1 MLFSLKL
8 QRDNRK
14 NALTVDPVKGK
25 TGKKL
30 HFSPH
35 CGDETTTYYN
45 RAFGKGFLLYFHI
58 SVCAGS
64 TAGLSFPCFFVSW
77 AVAFV
82 RYPFGGPVSCWCA
95 KNGDGADT
103 EDSSR
108 NMWMFF
114 TWLCHGGLF
123 HLHNM
128 MKIRPFHQI
137 FFLAESLA
145 KAFGWLFWLAVF
157 KFVADTRFQLERK
170 SSLEI
175 IWRSRNNSSKLDFM

>member
-1 MLFSLKL
+1 MGRLCYRKRLMLFSLKL

-95 KNGDGADT
+95 KNRDGADT
-103 EDSSR
+103 EGSSR
-108 NMWMFF
+108 NMRMFF
-114 TWLCHGGLF
+114 TWLCHG
-123 HLHNM
+123 
-128 MKIRPFHQI
+128 
-137 FFLAESLA
+137 
-145 KAFGWLFWLAVF
+145 V
-157 KFVADTRFQLERK
+157 VV
-170 SSLEI
+170 SSSQHDE
-175 IWRSRNNSSKLDFM
+175 NTASSSSFPLGGILS